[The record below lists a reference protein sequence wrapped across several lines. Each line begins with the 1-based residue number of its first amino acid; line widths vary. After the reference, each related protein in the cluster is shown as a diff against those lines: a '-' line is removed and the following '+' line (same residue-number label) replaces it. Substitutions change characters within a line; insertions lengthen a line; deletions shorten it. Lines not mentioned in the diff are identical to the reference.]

1 MHERLRSTERPA
13 RATAGVFFIPLN
25 LLIAAGSILAFV
37 GDPDSGIISDN
48 SFINVNIIVGCIGA
62 LSVFWS
68 SIDRLLNYKSRTDMH
83 EAAKQLC
90 KDLLLDLDFALLQF
104 QSLSEEE
111 RTSSDAN
118 PFDEQSLSDIK
129 AKLDHVQLSCTSSI
143 PDAVTQSFKRLN
155 TMVTYNLN
163 INSLDKAD
171 RDDVQILRIAN
182 VLLCNEITKSW
193 LWPMKLPGAAVTT
206 SAQGKL
212 TKVMKEKKEKA
223 AQTINDAAP
232 RPPGDM

>member
-1 MHERLRSTERPA
+1 MHER
-13 RATAGVFFIPLN
+13 
-25 LLIAAGSILAFV
+25 
-37 GDPDSGIISDN
+37 
-48 SFINVNIIVGCIGA
+48 CA
-62 LSVFWS
+62 L
-68 SIDRLLNYKSRTDMH
+68 
-83 EAAKQLC
+83 
-90 KDLLLDLDFALLQF
+90 LLQF
-104 QSLSEEE
+104 QSLSEKE

-206 SAQGKL
+206 SAQDKL
-212 TKVMKEKKEKA
+212 TKVIKSREEEEEKKKQKKQKKEKA